1 MSDKFHQ
8 QPDNRHQPRGG
19 SSRREKHSSL
29 NCEMN
34 STSTS
39 SSPQREAEDMF
50 QTGQRF
56 PRGRLGWTRSTHQ
69 RPMARDRRVEGT
81 APHDPAEPSTSPRR
95 RRTPATAHCGPSTV
109 PRGPAGAG
117 ELPTPREGCW
127 VHAARALPGPP
138 ALHHRASRGSPIL
151 VGRRSPAGRRGVAR
165 RPARGGTQGWAG
177 SKRPAG
183 RGAVSSEGAR
193 APAAPTAPHLPS
205 ARFMPASAAQRGSAG
220 PGPAR
225 HRFCFRR
232 QSASSAA
239 AAGPAEGEPE
249 AVRRSCSRATGSVR
263 FLIPWPA
270 RPVSPAPPAA
280 AEGSRRRSRRRE
292 PAALTSLPAG
302 GPAQSRSELANE
314 RREAA
319 NPPRPPRPAPS
330 RGPQPS

>member
-151 VGRRSPAGRRGVAR
+151 VGRRSPAGRRG
-165 RPARGGTQGWAG
+165 W
-177 SKRPAG
+177 PAG
-183 RGAVSSEGAR
+183 PLGEALKDG
-193 APAAPTAPHLPS
+193 P
-205 ARFMPASAAQRGSAG
+205 AQRGRRGAGRSAPKG
-220 PGPAR
+220 
-225 HRFCFRR
+225 
-232 QSASSAA
+232 
-239 AAGPAEGEPE
+239 
-249 AVRRSCSRATGSVR
+249 
-263 FLIPWPA
+263 
-270 RPVSPAPPAA
+270 
-280 AEGSRRRSRRRE
+280 
-292 PAALTSLPAG
+292 
-302 GPAQSRSELANE
+302 
-314 RREAA
+314 
-319 NPPRPPRPAPS
+319 
-330 RGPQPS
+330 RGPQPPPPPLTCPAPASCPRPRRSAARPAQGPLGTGSASGGSRRPAPRRPGRRRASPRRYGVHAPGRRARSASSFRGQHGQSRPRRPPPPRGAAAAAAAASPPP

>member
-56 PRGRLGWTRSTHQ
+56 PRGRLGWTRSTYQ
-69 RPMARDRRVEGT
+69 RPMARDRRVST
-81 APHDPAEPSTSPRR
+81 CPLDSRAQRPTTPHPAEPSTSPRR

-138 ALHHRASRGSPIL
+138 TSTTGH
-151 VGRRSPAGRRGVAR
+151 
-165 RPARGGTQGWAG
+165 
-177 SKRPAG
+177 
-183 RGAVSSEGAR
+183 
-193 APAAPTAPHLPS
+193 
-205 ARFMPASAAQRGSAG
+205 
-220 PGPAR
+220 PG
-225 HRFCFRR
+225 
-232 QSASSAA
+232 
-239 AAGPAEGEPE
+239 
-249 AVRRSCSRATGSVR
+249 
-263 FLIPWPA
+263 
-270 RPVSPAPPAA
+270 APP
-280 AEGSRRRSRRRE
+280 SS
-292 PAALTSLPAG
+292 
-302 GPAQSRSELANE
+302 
-314 RREAA
+314 
-319 NPPRPPRPAPS
+319 
-330 RGPQPS
+330 